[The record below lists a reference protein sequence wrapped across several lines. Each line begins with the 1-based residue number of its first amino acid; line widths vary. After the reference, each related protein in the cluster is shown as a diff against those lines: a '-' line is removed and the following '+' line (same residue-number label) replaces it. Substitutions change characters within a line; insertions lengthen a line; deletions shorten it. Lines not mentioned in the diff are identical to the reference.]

1 MPDLTI
7 DSAHSFQPGVAAT
20 TVLRLHPD
28 DQIAVALKDLATDG
42 TSDAV
47 PRGHKVAMEN
57 ISEGTQ
63 IRKFGQSIGQA
74 LRDIRAGEHVH
85 VHNLRFHP
93 DKSQRGIGRH
103 TESAVEE
110 ATVPDRFF
118 RGIVRADGRVATRN
132 YIGILCSVNC
142 SSNVARAIADKF
154 RLPGALDLYPGID
167 GVVALTHRTGC
178 GIDSEGEPVSVLRRT
193 LGGYVR
199 HPNFAGVLVVGLGC
213 EANQISRLLET
224 EKLIPSE
231 RLKTLV
237 IQDVGGT
244 SSSIRNGEAMV
255 REMLTAYANPKRQ
268 PVPLSHLSLALQCG
282 GSDGFSALSA
292 NPALGVASDL
302 LIRHGGTAILSETPE
317 IYGAEHLLLQ
327 RASSPEVATRL
338 LERIEWWETYAKANG
353 GSLDNNPS
361 PGNKAGGL
369 TTILEKS
376 LGAVCKAGS
385 SPLTQVLLYAEQLT
399 RKGLV
404 FMDAPGFDPVS
415 ATGQIASGANIMC
428 FTTGRGSCFGAKP
441 IPSLKLAT
449 NSTLYR
455 NMKEDIDINCGEVL
469 DGSSN
474 LQEMGAQIFER
485 IITAASGERTCSEIL
500 GYGED
505 EFAPWQL
512 GATY

>member
-1 MPDLTI
+1 MPFAST
-7 DSAHSFQPGVAAT
+7 S
-20 TVLRLHPD
+20 VLRLQSD
-28 DQIAVALKDLATDG
+28 DQVAVALNDLAAYG
-42 TSDAV
+42 SIGAI
-47 PRGHKVAMEN
+47 PRGHKVAMVD
-57 ISEGTQ
+57 ISAGQ
-63 IRKFGQSIGQA
+63 QVRKFGQPIGEA
-74 LRDIRAGEHVH
+74 LCDIRAGEHVH
-85 VHNLRFHP
+85 VHNLKFQP
-93 DKSQRGIGRH
+93 DKSQRGIRRDVP
-103 TESAVEE
+103 AVIELGAE
-110 ATVPDRFF
+110 RFF
-118 RGIVRADGRVATRN
+118 QGILRADGRVATRN
-132 YIGILCSVNC
+132 YVGIICSVNC

-154 RLPGALDLYPGID
+154 RLPGALDQYPGID

-193 LGGYVR
+193 LGGYAR
-199 HPNFAGVLVVGLGC
+199 HPNFAGVLLVGLGC
-213 EANQISRLLET
+213 EANQISRLVQT
-224 EKLIPSE
+224 ENLVLGE

-237 IQDVGGT
+237 IQEAGGT
-244 SSSIRNGEAMV
+244 SSTIRRGEAMV
-255 REMLTAYANPKRQ
+255 REMLSDFSNPIRQ
-268 PVPLSHLSLALQCG
+268 SMSIAHLSLALQCG

-327 RASSPEVATRL
+327 RANSEEVANRL
-338 LERIEWWETYAKANG
+338 LERIEWWEAYAKANG

-376 LGAVCKAGS
+376 LGAVCKAGN
-385 SPLTQVLLYAEQLT
+385 SPLMQVLLYAEQISQ
-399 RKGLV
+399 KGLI

-449 NSTLYR
+449 NSTLFS

-469 DGSSN
+469 DGISTI
-474 LQEMGAQIFER
+474 QEMGEQIFEH
-485 IITAASGERTCSEIL
+485 IIEVASGKKTSSEIL